1 MWSEGCAIA
10 DRGMERWQNHY
21 GNVLSVALFLPLSSK
36 TKKSE
41 PADCCFS
48 GCSDSHRRHADS
60 DWHPGYFHKWIEL
73 SQMIC
78 HSSSRSLTALVLVW
92 FCVSAH
98 GLDTHTRNYARP
110 NCHLPPRLSGSSQP
124 RSPCSASWGVFA
136 GWGRGL
142 SDRLLLPQKG
152 TGWSRTWH
160 QQVPAGPSWC
170 HLPDPDQRFTA
181 GLLACHRQAPVVP
194 THG

>member
-1 MWSEGCAIA
+1 MFS
-10 DRGMERWQNHY
+10 QLLSFF
-21 GNVLSVALFLPLSSK
+21 LSVLK
-36 TKKSE
+36 QKKNQN

-78 HSSSRSLTALVLVW
+78 HSSSRSLTVLALVW

-152 TGWSRTWH
+152 TGWRRTRA
-160 QQVPAGPSWC
+160 PAGPSGSQLVSPFLTLTRDSLQGFS
-170 HLPDPDQRFTA
+170 HVADRPRLYPHTDNIIKSLPNV
-181 GLLACHRQAPVVP
+181 LLYY
-194 THG
+194 